1 MKARPFWTPAATLV
15 LASALLILFSACG
28 SDAETDPPQSS
39 STTTPTTAP
48 PVACSTPPQADR
60 PTRSTARETIETFL
74 SVFNRRR
81 DLARGWLAP
90 ESTLEIMSGLEPVS
104 HLELVD
110 LDDHY

>member
-1 MKARPFWTPAATLV
+1 MKARPFWTLAAALV
-15 LASALLILFSACG
+15 LASALAILFSACG
-28 SDAETDPPQSS
+28 SDPETDPSQPS
-39 STTTPTTAP
+39 STIAPTTSP
-48 PVACSTPPQADR
+48 PVACSTRSQADR

-90 ESTLEIMSGLEPVS
+90 ESTLEIMGGLEPVS
-104 HLELVD
+104 HLELVG